1 MKKLLIAILLCA
13 ALLAAVPFAASAD
26 APEVPTVKYEAYQ
39 IRANGTAYDYRV
51 IGVLTLPD
59 GYDLAKVTDVGFK
72 IVVDNVIKTA
82 SETVS
87 CKMVYSSVQ
96 GGGLTYHAGTGVDT
110 ETEKYLGGNYLFVLV
125 IESAPWNLNGSFVPY
140 VTYEE
145 GSGDGTAQDV
155 VMMGLKEFDPNMPTT
170 LKDGTNIKLV
180 PVTDGSLTI
189 SDATGVK
196 KAASELDG
204 TTQTIFDGGNAID
217 LKQYR
222 GLIVRVKPATA
233 ESDGMRIKFAFTLQR
248 NGADV
253 NMVATQSGTDLT
265 HTYYFRYGTKWTEKS
280 VPTTNYFQLQNGKEI
295 YVYCDF
301 HYISTTLLTAF
312 PELNSSRN
320 MITNMKIESIGG
332 SAKRVGTI
340 SEWCLVK
347 EIPAS

>member
-26 APEVPTVKYEAYQ
+26 APEVPTVKYDGYQ

-96 GGGLTYHAGTGVDT
+96 GGGVTYHAGTGEDT

-180 PVTDGSLTI
+180 PVTDGSLTVADTTVI
-189 SDATGVK
+189 VTKNAT
-196 KAASELDG
+196 EFTG
-204 TTQTIFDGGNAID
+204 TTQTVFDGDNIIN

-222 GLIVRVKPATA
+222 GMMIKVTPDKTA
-233 ESDGMRIKFAFTLQR
+233 NSGMVFRFKFVLS
-248 NGADV
+248 NGTVISLSAV
-253 NMVATQSGTDLT
+253 ENEERTHYWYYNGT
-265 HTYYFRYGTKWTEKS
+265 WTEK
-280 VPTTNYFQLQNGKEI
+280 TEI
-295 YVYCDF
+295 YKNNFTMQNNKIVYAYFDF
-301 HYISTTLLTAF
+301 NYITTTLKTAF
-312 PELNSSRN
+312 PELLSGRN
-320 MITNMKIESIGG
+320 QIKNLQVEKLKGN
-332 SAKRVGTI
+332 RLGTF